1 MIKNYDLHEN
11 KISIYSNY
19 AVHLGDQGR
28 REKTKQVCSYLLFET
43 VRTVTSSSLIDTRNN
58 ANTFIFI
65 RLCTDRCWDALFTQH
80 LRLQSMDLWMLQ
92 KKQRRVKNKNSEPQ

>member
-43 VRTVTSSSLIDTRNN
+43 V
-58 ANTFIFI
+58 
-65 RLCTDRCWDALFTQH
+65 
-80 LRLQSMDLWMLQ
+80 
-92 KKQRRVKNKNSEPQ
+92 